1 AAFVR
6 REHRYRHPMLPLAL
20 FRSRS
25 FSGANLMTL
34 LLYFA
39 LTGVLFFLPFNLI
52 QVQGWSTTAAGA
64 ALLPFT
70 VIMGFGSTFAGD
82 LIRKLDSRRI
92 LTIGP
97 MVTAAGFFAL
107 AFPGTDS
114 SYAAGFL
121 PGIIFIG
128 IGMTL

>member
-1 AAFVR
+1 
-6 REHRYRHPMLPLAL
+6 MLPLAL

-39 LTGVLFFLPFNLI
+39 LTGALFFLPFNLI
-52 QVQGWSTTAAGA
+52 QVQGWSATAAGA

-82 LIRKLDSRRI
+82 LIGKFDSRRI

-97 MVTAAGFFAL
+97 MVSAAGFFTLAL
-107 AFPGTDS
+107 PGT
-114 SYAAGFL
+114 AAAYGTGFL
-121 PGIIFIG
+121 PGIDSKSG
-128 IGMTL
+128 GE